1 MKVLKEGEFSPQ
13 HTGVVFMNRQSATER
28 DMTKTI
34 GRFNEQNSEMAFL
47 EDGLGLG
54 VKYCALYRSGFGLN
68 LESVNGA
75 LYVSDIND
83 VMGENLKE
91 HKNDYES
98 MSALNESVDTVVYV
112 SFDEFCN
119 SLNESQTDTL
129 LDLDFTH
136 KDLGEYSYTVGHVST
151 NGSFTLRPEIA
162 NLISSDFT
170 IVQNDSDEPSFDID
184 LTTLSA
190 GEVVNIIKFLRKV
203 DKAEINESVQ
213 VDALAEVT
221 KLLSNLR
228 VSKRHGDD
236 DAVQTTLDEL
246 NTILD
251 LYKNANPP
259 AKGIESVKSE
269 IKKIIKD
276 RDIVTESL
284 GWLRKAGW

>member
-13 HTGVVFMNRQSATER
+13 HTDVVFMNRQSATER

-34 GRFNEQNSEMAFL
+34 GRFNSSTSEIAFL
-47 EDGLGLG
+47 DDNGLGT
-54 VKYCALYRSGFGLN
+54 KYKSLLRAGFGLH

-75 LYVSDIND
+75 LYVADIND
-83 VMGENLKE
+83 VMKSLNE
-91 HKNDYES
+91 HANDYES
-98 MSALNESVDTVVYV
+98 MSALNESIDTVVYV

-119 SLNESQTDTL
+119 SLNETTDAV

-136 KDLGEYSYTVGHVST
+136 KDLDHTYVVGHVST
-151 NGSFTLRPEIA
+151 DGNFTLRPEIA

-228 VSKRHGDD
+228 VGKRHGDD
-236 DAVQTTLDEL
+236 DAVQKTLDEL

-251 LYKNANPP
+251 SYKDANPP

-269 IKKIIKD
+269 IKKITKD

-284 GWLRKAGW
+284 SWLRKAGW

>member
-13 HTGVVFMNRQSATER
+13 HTDVVFMNRQSATER

-34 GRFNEQNSEMAFL
+34 GRFNEQKSEIAFL
-47 EDGLGLG
+47 DDKGLGTRY
-54 VKYCALYRSGFGLN
+54 KALFRSGFGLHI
-68 LESVNGA
+68 ESVNGA

-83 VMGENLKE
+83 VIKSLNE
-91 HKNDYES
+91 HANDYES
-98 MSALNESVDTVVYV
+98 MSALNESIDTVVYV

-136 KDLGEYSYTVGHVST
+136 KDLGEYSYTVGHVT
-151 NGSFTLRPEIA
+151 TDGMFTLRPEIA
-162 NLISSDFT
+162 NIVNSDFT
-170 IVQNDSDEPSFDID
+170 IVQSDSDEPSFDID

-236 DAVQTTLDEL
+236 DAVQAILDEL

-251 LYKNANPP
+251 SYNDVNPP
-259 AKGIESVKSE
+259 AKGVEYVKNE
-269 IKKIIKD
+269 IKSITKD

-284 GWLRKAGW
+284 SWLRKAGW

>member
-13 HTGVVFMNRQSATER
+13 HTDVVFMNRQSATER

-34 GRFNEQNSEMAFL
+34 GRFNEQKSEIAFL
-47 EDGLGLG
+47 DDKGLGTRY
-54 VKYCALYRSGFGLN
+54 KALFRSGFGLHI
-68 LESVNGA
+68 ESVNGA

-83 VMGENLKE
+83 VIKSLNE
-91 HKNDYES
+91 HANDYES
-98 MSALNESVDTVVYV
+98 MSALNESIDTVVYV

-136 KDLGEYSYTVGHVST
+136 KDLGEYSYTVGHVT
-151 NGSFTLRPEIA
+151 TDGMFTLRPEIA
-162 NLISSDFT
+162 NIVNSDFT
-170 IVQNDSDEPSFDID
+170 IVQSDSDEPSFDID

-236 DAVQTTLDEL
+236 DAVQAILDEL

-251 LYKNANPP
+251 SYNDVNPP
-259 AKGIESVKSE
+259 AKGVESVKNE
-269 IKKIIKD
+269 IKSITKG

-284 GWLRKAGW
+284 SWLRKAGW

>member
-1 MKVLKEGEFSPQ
+1 MKVLKEGEFSPS

-75 LYVSDIND
+75 LYVADIND
-83 VMGENLKE
+83 VMKSLSE
-91 HKNDYES
+91 HANDYES
-98 MSALNESVDTVVYV
+98 MSALNESIDTVVYV

-119 SLNESQTDTL
+119 SLNETTDAV

-136 KDLGEYSYTVGHVST
+136 KDLDHTYVVGHVST
-151 NGSFTLRPEIA
+151 DGNFTLRPEIA

-228 VSKRHGDD
+228 VGKRHGDD
-236 DAVQTTLDEL
+236 DAVQKTLDEL

-251 LYKNANPP
+251 SYKDANPP

-269 IKKIIKD
+269 IKKITKD

-284 GWLRKAGW
+284 SWLRKAGW

>member
-13 HTGVVFMNRQSATER
+13 HTDVVFMNRQSATER

-34 GRFNEQNSEMAFL
+34 GRFNEQKSEIAFL
-47 EDGLGLG
+47 DDKGLGTRY
-54 VKYCALYRSGFGLN
+54 KALFRSGFGLHI
-68 LESVNGA
+68 ESVNGA

-83 VMGENLKE
+83 VIKSLNE
-91 HKNDYES
+91 HANDYES
-98 MSALNESVDTVVYV
+98 MSALNESIDTVVYV

-136 KDLGEYSYTVGHVST
+136 KDLGEYSYTVGHVT
-151 NGSFTLRPEIA
+151 TDGMFTLRPEIA
-162 NLISSDFT
+162 NIVNSDFT
-170 IVQNDSDEPSFDID
+170 IVQSDSDEPSFDID

-236 DAVQTTLDEL
+236 DAVQAILDEL

-251 LYKNANPP
+251 SYNDVNPP
-259 AKGIESVKSE
+259 AKGVESVKNE
-269 IKKIIKD
+269 IKSITKD

-284 GWLRKAGW
+284 SWLRKAGW